1 MKNTYCKLG
10 YMADEKQL
18 LPGINIRAAMLD
30 KLALHAIECLGKDR
44 LALFRG
50 RKTAGS
56 SKMLLNISQ

>member
-1 MKNTYCKLG
+1 
-10 YMADEKQL
+10 MADEKQL

-44 LALFRG
+44 LALFSVG
-50 RKTAGS
+50 KTARS